1 MLVFR
6 RVLQFEKV
14 PADRM
19 GRPIT
24 KKKLFETIEIA
35 FMDNLVKRIEK
46 SESYEKCKSKIY
58 MRRSSIINI
67 PHNDGL

>member
-6 RVLQFEKV
+6 LVLQFEKV
-14 PADRM
+14 PTDRM

-58 MRRSSIINI
+58 THRSSIINI